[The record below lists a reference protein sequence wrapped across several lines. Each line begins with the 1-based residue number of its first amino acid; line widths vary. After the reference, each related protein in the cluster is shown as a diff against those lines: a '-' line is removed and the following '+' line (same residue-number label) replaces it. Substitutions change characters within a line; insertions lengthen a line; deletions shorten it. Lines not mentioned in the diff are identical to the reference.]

1 MDGVLGSPPAL
12 PQFLRLLPEASLGP
26 VHMVVLVRCIR
37 NMPPLSSSDP
47 AEEEDPFPH
56 LVSLSSCQE
65 RSPGSSL
72 VSQAFPGHRTASHGV
87 RGTCSASDQHLR
99 YLCVL
104 FTPSHQLQLTSLP
117 SASFLLLTCLLTCT
131 DQLYQQ
137 LEQNRRLTN
146 QLKLALNED

>member
-1 MDGVLGSPPAL
+1 MDGVLGLPPAL

-37 NMPPLSSSDP
+37 NMPPLSSDP

-117 SASFLLLTCLLTCT
+117 SASSLLLTCLLTCT